1 MDNITALATE
11 IFPYHHTALSMFAE
25 ELEVPLIKPWPDTPS
40 LRDAIVVWKEKWQ
53 KENDE
58 SAKKA
63 LARKLMNLD
72 TYWQEWIE
80 NQHIPEQRNVNFKLC
95 ARQLDIQG
103 NFLFNKYIIL

>member
-1 MDNITALATE
+1 MATE

-72 TYWQEWIE
+72 TYWQELIE
-80 NQHIPEQRNVNFKLC
+80 TNQYQHIPEMQKVNFKHC